1 MNKEL
6 IRVIREPANLFMVLI
21 FPLILTMAF
30 GFAFGAFGSNI
41 EVQYKVGMIDNDV
54 TDWSRWFRGNV
65 TNMQALSIF
74 NYEDEDAAYNDL
86 KTGKLSAFIIIPEG
100 FGACIENF
108 RKDPQSISGNEVVLE
123 LALDKG
129 SMIVEGIIP
138 PFIQRSLTSTI
149 FGEKALSPPSPVS
162 IGTPIFVD
170 PIKLTQFDFMMP
182 GVFSFA
188 AIFLTMIIA
197 QVLTEERNMGILS
210 RISTT
215 PTTSEEIYVSLICS
229 NLIIGTI
236 QVLMILGASYLL
248 GFRPQTELFGY
259 SLVIISVLL
268 VVIANVGFGLI
279 IAAIAKTSSSATGLA
294 FIFILPQM
302 FLGSFIPVSSESV
315 SKLVPTFYAT
325 EIIKNLFL
333 RGAETT
339 STSVQL
345 SILILVF
352 YALVVGGIGVF
363 IFNKF
368 GKK

>member
-1 MNKEL
+1 
-6 IRVIREPANLFMVLI
+6 
-21 FPLILTMAF
+21 MAF
-30 GFAFGAFGSNI
+30 GFAFGAFGSNSD
-41 EVQYKVGMIDNDV
+41 VQYKVGIVDNDV
-54 TDWSRWFRGNV
+54 TDWSEWFQGNV

-74 NYEDEDAAYNDL
+74 NYEDKDAAYNDL
-86 KTGKLSAFIIIPEG
+86 KTGKLSAFIIIPKG
-100 FGACIENF
+100 FGASIENF

-162 IGTPIFVD
+162 IGTPMFVD

-188 AIFLTMIIA
+188 AIFLTMIVA
-197 QVLTEERNMGILS
+197 QVLTEERSMGILS

-325 EIIKNLFL
+325 ETIKNLFL

-345 SILILVF
+345 SILILIF